1 MLNIDK
7 YLEKFSKNLNSAE
20 SEKKQIIEIIKKHTS
35 LVFSL
40 DLVEIKDCIVYIKTS
55 PALKNKI
62 FIHKKA
68 ILLDTASLVSIK
80 IVEIK

>member
-1 MLNIDK
+1 MFNIEK

-20 SEKKQIIEIIKKHTS
+20 SEKKQIIDIVKKHTN
-35 LVFSL
+35 LIFTL
-40 DLVEIKDCIVYIKTS
+40 DLVEIKDCVLYIKTS

-68 ILLDTASLVSIK
+68 ILDDITSLVSTK
-80 IVEIK
+80 IIEIK